1 MQGCVACEAKAKTHH
16 KFKDKDE
23 FIEGMRGVMLKQKFG
38 KDDDDDRESP
48 GRGGGEGAMGEAP
61 SRIKDTVPVLLETA
75 NFKFSSALFVP
86 YIIGILRPPGFQ
98 RCTIH
103 VPQRTLTR

>member
-1 MQGCVACEAKAKTHH
+1 MTERA
-16 KFKDKDE
+16 
-23 FIEGMRGVMLKQKFG
+23 
-38 KDDDDDRESP
+38 
-48 GRGGGEGAMGEAP
+48 RGGAARGEGAMGEAP